1 MTMAKHIANTC
12 IVDTYYALTL
22 YLLYAGNEE
31 IERTHF
37 FVGNTIDDGT
47 AQKLPHCTKIK
58 RVKSTLLF
66 RIKAAVKWPF
76 IRHTKIYAQ
85 DHIRIANG
93 LIGRNKYTLIEDA
106 PGVFAIYDKVAFLR
120 IYEVSK
126 WKRFK
131 YGPVY
136 QRHMGMNLQ
145 CVNRLIT
152 EYCDCDA
159 LRGKRYERLDL
170 RSLWQQAD
178 TAKQD
183 FMRSVFGIGQPSGGC
198 DTIVFSQPLTIDC
211 GLSDDEMADVYRP
224 YIDKYAG
231 HVIVKPHPRDTFDW
245 QARFPEV
252 KILKTK
258 APMQLLCAMGY
269 DFKTAVTVT
278 STAISAMPADT
289 KIIWIG
295 SAVNEKIRK
304 VYGDIKNPRE

>member
-1 MTMAKHIANTC
+1 MAKRITNTC
-12 IVDTYYALTL
+12 IVDTYYALAL
-22 YLLYAGNEE
+22 YLLYAGKDD
-31 IERTHF
+31 IARTHF

-58 RVKSTLLF
+58 RVKSMLLF

-85 DHIRIANG
+85 DHILIASG

-106 PGVFAIYDKVAFLR
+106 PGVFAIYDKIAFLR
-120 IYEVSK
+120 IYEVSR
-126 WKRFK
+126 WRRFK

-136 QRHMGMNLQ
+136 QRHMGMNRQ

-159 LRGKRYERLDL
+159 LRGKRYELLDL

-178 TAKQD
+178 AAKQD
-183 FMRSVFGIGQPSGGC
+183 FIRSVFGIGQPSGDC
-198 DTIVFSQPLTIDC
+198 DTIVFSQPLTVDC
-211 GLSDDEMADVYRP
+211 GLSDKEMADVYRP

-231 HVIVKPHPRDTFDW
+231 RVVVKPHPRDTFDW
-245 QARFPEV
+245 QAHFPGV
-252 KILKTK
+252 TMLKTK

-269 DFKTAVTVT
+269 NFKTVITVF

-289 KIIWIG
+289 EIIWIG
-295 SAVNEKIRK
+295 TAVNDKIRRI
-304 VYGDIKNPRE
+304 YGDIKNPRG